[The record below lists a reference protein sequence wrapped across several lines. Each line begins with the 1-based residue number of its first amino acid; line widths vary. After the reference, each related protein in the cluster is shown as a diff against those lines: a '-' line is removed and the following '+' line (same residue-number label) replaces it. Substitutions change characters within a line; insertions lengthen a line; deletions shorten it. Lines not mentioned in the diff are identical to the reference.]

1 VLHIFLAFFQLFD
14 LYSVFFHQLGFTN
27 SGKGAIMWVL
37 CTRTV
42 IDLYT
47 IILGMR
53 KFFEKHNSKEV
64 TMNRKAI
71 NTAEPLKAY
80 FKELPT
86 YCEPYGN
93 GHINDTFLVVS
104 QKRYILQRMNTSIFT
119 RPVELMENILGVTG
133 NIRKKTAA
141 IGGDVARC
149 SLTVVPTL
157 DGARYFCDSTG
168 GYWRLY
174 DFVEG
179 TVTKESVEDAND
191 FYTCAKAFGG
201 FQEMLADYP
210 AETLSEPIA
219 NFHNTPWRY
228 DNLMRAVAADKCGR
242 LSSVLPEVEFAKERE
257 EFCKVLE
264 NARAAGELPL
274 RVTHNDTKLNNI
286 LFDEKSAAPVCVI
299 DLDTVMPGYSVTD
312 FGDSIRFGA
321 NTAVEDE
328 TDLSKVTLD
337 LDLFKVYVKGFIEG
351 CNGSLTE
358 KEIELLPEGAMMM
371 TLECG
376 LRFLTDH
383 LEGDTYFKIHREGH
397 NLDRA
402 RNQFALV
409 ADMERK
415 LDQMRAIIQEIVG

>member
-1 VLHIFLAFFQLFD
+1 MDRTNIKTAEALAAFF
-14 LYSVFFHQLGFTN
+14 
-27 SGKGAIMWVL
+27 
-37 CTRTV
+37 
-42 IDLYT
+42 
-47 IILGMR
+47 
-53 KFFEKHNSKEV
+53 KE
-64 TMNRKAI
+64 A
-71 NTAEPLKAY
+71 PS
-80 FKELPT
+80 
-86 YCEPYGN
+86 YCEPYGS
-93 GHINDTFLVVS
+93 GHINDTFLVVA
-104 QKRYILQRMNTSIFT
+104 QKRYIFQRMNTSIFT
-119 RPVELMENILGVTG
+119 QPVELMENIAGVTKH
-133 NIRKKTAA
+133 IRKKTAE
-141 IGGDVARC
+141 IGGDVERC

-157 DGARYFCDSTG
+157 DGANFFCDSDG
-168 GYWRLY
+168 YYWRLY

-179 TVTKESVEDAND
+179 TVAKQTVENAND
-191 FYTCAKAFGG
+191 FYTCAIAFGK
-201 FQEMLADYP
+201 FQRMLADYP
-210 AETLSEPIA
+210 AETLNEPIA

-228 DNLMRAVAADKCGR
+228 ENLMKAVAADKCGR
-242 LSSVLPEVEFAKERE
+242 LASVLPEVEFAKARE

-264 NARAAGELPL
+264 NAREAGELPL

-286 LFDEKSAAPVCVI
+286 LFDEKSAEPVCVI

-337 LDLFKVYVKGFIEG
+337 LDLFKIYVKGFIEG
-351 CNGSLTE
+351 CDGSLTQ

-415 LDQMRAIIQEIVG
+415 LDAMRAIIKEVVAG

>member
-1 VLHIFLAFFQLFD
+1 MD
-14 LYSVFFHQLGFTN
+14 RN
-27 SGKGAIMWVL
+27 N
-37 CTRTV
+37 
-42 IDLYT
+42 IDT
-47 IILGMR
+47 S
-53 KFFEKHNSKEV
+53 E
-64 TMNRKAI
+64 A
-71 NTAEPLKAY
+71 LKAY
-80 FKELPT
+80 FVETPS

-93 GHINDTFLVVS
+93 GHINDTFLVVAD
-104 QKRYILQRMNTSIFT
+104 KRYILQRMNTSIFT
-119 RPVELMENILGVTG
+119 NPVELMENIVGVTEH
-133 NIRKKTAA
+133 IRKKTKE
-141 IGGDVARC
+141 IGGDVERC
-149 SLTVVPTL
+149 SLTVVLTL
-157 DGARYFCDSTG
+157 DGARYFCDSNG
-168 GYWRLY
+168 YYWRLY
-174 DFVEG
+174 DFVER
-179 TVTKESVEDAND
+179 TVTKEIVENAND

-201 FQEMLADYP
+201 FQQMLADYP

-228 DNLMRAVAADKCGR
+228 GNLIKAVEADKCGR
-242 LSSVLPEVEFAKERE
+242 LQGVVAEVEFAKARE
-257 EFCKVLE
+257 VFCKILE
-264 NARAAGELPL
+264 NAREAGELPL

-286 LFDEKSAAPVCVI
+286 LFDEKTAEPVCVI

-337 LDLFKVYVKGFIEG
+337 LDLFDIYAKGFIEG
-351 CNGSLTE
+351 CDGKLTE
-358 KEIELLPEGAMMM
+358 KEIELLPEGAIMM

-376 LRFLTDH
+376 MRFLTDY

-415 LDQMRAIIQEIVG
+415 LPQMKEIVKKYN